1 MPPLGRRSNE
11 WRTSNG
17 WISSTTERGE
27 ERERKK
33 SICAYFSSSLHFQT
47 RFPSSSSSSSSF
59 EKNVRSRRRR
69 RRRSFLCELVSRYV
83 CAPVRVFF
91 MGVSS
96 FRVRVKVRKK
106 EKRRKDAKKRLARDF
121 YGLFLLAFGGPSS

>member
-1 MPPLGRRSNE
+1 MSGGRQTDGSPVQQKEEKSENGKNQYARIFLLLS
-11 WRTSNG
+11 TSKLVF
-17 WISSTTERGE
+17 R
-27 ERERKK
+27 
-33 SICAYFSSSLHFQT
+33 LLL
-47 RFPSSSSSSSSF
+47 
-59 EKNVRSRRRR
+59 R
-69 RRRSFLCELVSRYV
+69 RRRSFLCALVSRYV